1 MRVPIG
7 YCSLLPWGLHKGADA
22 CMPPAIAPAVLRLC
36 IDSLV
41 RYVCCSKAIG
51 HVVFIVCCQ
60 RLQHIAWL
68 HMLAVLWQETMQCV
82 SYMLSV
88 DFRFFYASSACI
100 YPENKQLDTEVEGGG
115 LKEKDAWPAQV
126 PFMAFQPVPFSLRI
140 IRADLLPHMHA
151 TPGL

>member
-1 MRVPIG
+1 M
-7 YCSLLPWGLHKGADA
+7 
-22 CMPPAIAPAVLRLC
+22 
-36 IDSLV
+36 
-41 RYVCCSKAIG
+41 
-51 HVVFIVCCQ
+51 
-60 RLQHIAWL
+60 
-68 HMLAVLWQETMQCV
+68 

-115 LKEKDAWPAQV
+115 LKENDAWPAQV
-126 PFMAFQPVPFSLRI
+126 SFMAFQPVPFSLRI